1 MPTDASAAV
10 SDTLAQDHRAR
21 DMAQVAVFAALI
33 AALTLV
39 PGVPLI
45 GSSVPFT
52 LQTLGVTLAGA
63 VLGPRKGAL
72 AVLVYLA
79 MIAVGLPVASGYK
92 GGLGV
97 LTGPT
102 GGYLVGFV
110 LAAAVVGFPLAPGA
124 AARERSQGDGG
135 PAARLP
141 GRHTCRVCRGSPVA
155 GFLRRYAV
163 QPCLAGR
170 RPGLPHRRRHQ
181 GGYRCGC
188 DERGCPGPAAA
199 VPLSVC
205 FAGGPLPR
213 LNRPGAGAGGPV
225 LGRRL
230 PGRI

>member
-110 LAAAVVGFPLAPGA
+110 LAAAVVGFL
-124 AARERSQGDGG
+124 S
-135 PAARLP
+135 RL
-141 GRHTCRVCRGSPVA
+141 V
-155 GFLRRYAV
+155 LRRA
-163 QPCLAGR
+163 QGAKATGGLLLACLAGIPVVYAVGVPWLAAFAGMPFSR
-170 RPGLPHRRRHQ
+170 ALQVGALVFLI
-181 GGYRCGC
+181 G
-188 DERGCPGPAAA
+188 DVIKAAIAA
-199 VPLSVC
+199 VVTSAV
-205 FAGGPLPR
+205 ARALPQLFR
-213 LNRPGAGAGGPV
+213 
-225 LGRRL
+225 
-230 PGRI
+230 

>member
-10 SDTLAQDHRAR
+10 SDSFAEDNRDNRAR
-21 DMAQVAVFAALI
+21 DMAHVAVFAALI

-110 LAAAVVGFPLAPGA
+110 LAAAVVGFL
-124 AARERSQGDGG
+124 S
-135 PAARLP
+135 
-141 GRHTCRVCRGSPVA
+141 RVV
-155 GFLRRYAV
+155 LRRASGAKATGGLLLA
-163 QPCLAGR
+163 CLAGIPVVYAVGVPWLAAFAGMPFSR
-170 RPGLPHRRRHQ
+170 ALQVGALVFLIGDVIKAAIAAVVTSTVARALPHLFR
-181 GGYRCGC
+181 
-188 DERGCPGPAAA
+188 
-199 VPLSVC
+199 
-205 FAGGPLPR
+205 
-213 LNRPGAGAGGPV
+213 
-225 LGRRL
+225 
-230 PGRI
+230 

>member
-110 LAAAVVGFPLAPGA
+110 LAAAVVGFLSRLVLRRAQGAKATGGLLLACLAGIPVVYAVESRGWLPSPVC
-124 AARERSQGDGG
+124 RSAGLCRSA
-135 PAARLP
+135 PWSSSSATSSRRLSLRSSRARLP
-141 GRHTCRVCRGSPVA
+141 GPCPSCSAERLFRGRVCRG
-155 GFLRRYAV
+155 
-163 QPCLAGR
+163 
-170 RPGLPHRRRHQ
+170 
-181 GGYRCGC
+181 
-188 DERGCPGPAAA
+188 
-199 VPLSVC
+199 
-205 FAGGPLPR
+205 
-213 LNRPGAGAGGPV
+213 
-225 LGRRL
+225 
-230 PGRI
+230 

>member
-110 LAAAVVGFPLAPGA
+110 LAAAVVGFL
-124 AARERSQGDGG
+124 S
-135 PAARLP
+135 RL
-141 GRHTCRVCRGSPVA
+141 V
-155 GFLRRYAV
+155 LRRA
-163 QPCLAGR
+163 QGAKATGGLLLA
-170 RPGLPHRRRHQ
+170 
-181 GGYRCGC
+181 
-188 DERGCPGPAAA
+188 
-199 VPLSVC
+199 
-205 FAGGPLPR
+205 
-213 LNRPGAGAGGPV
+213 
-225 LGRRL
+225 
-230 PGRI
+230 